1 MNCAQIQAELFAFQF
16 GEISPE
22 MRSTVE
28 SHLLSC
34 PSCLREFL
42 ALKREVETAE
52 TEPEPS
58 AALRRRLRESVAS
71 ELGLRPSP
79 RRWVWWERPLALGF
93 AAASVTTA
101 LLLLHQVAASPGTMP
116 HGAPTTSS
124 TLRAPTDPR

>member
-1 MNCAQIQAELFAFQF
+1 MSCLEVQAELFAYQF
-16 GEISPE
+16 GEVTAA

-58 AALRRRLRESVAS
+58 AALRHRLRESVAA

-116 HGAPTTSS
+116 HGLASPPAAMRPS
-124 TLRAPTDPR
+124 TEH